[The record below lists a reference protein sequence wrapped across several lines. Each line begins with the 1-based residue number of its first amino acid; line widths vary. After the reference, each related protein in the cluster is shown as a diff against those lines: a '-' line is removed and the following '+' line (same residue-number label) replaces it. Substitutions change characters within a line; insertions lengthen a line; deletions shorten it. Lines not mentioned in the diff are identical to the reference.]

1 MRVNAPTSKI
11 WMVFGVGEEEEE
23 ENTIY
28 ICSRKAVDLS
38 TSTLSTPNIIL
49 PRPVFD
55 TSLATNM
62 WIKGIQKMWQIEEKN
77 LVNNKFSHFLIGPI
91 STKYET
97 QLVTSLSPIPRGQI
111 KFYFS

>member
-1 MRVNAPTSKI
+1 
-11 WMVFGVGEEEEE
+11 MVFGVGEEEE

-49 PRPVFD
+49 PRPAFD

-62 WIKGIQKMWQIEEKN
+62 WIKGIQKMENSEVANWKKPSQ
-77 LVNNKFSHFLIGPI
+77 
-91 STKYET
+91 
-97 QLVTSLSPIPRGQI
+97 
-111 KFYFS
+111 